1 MDGWSLR
8 RRRLKRVVLVAIKT
22 LFYWFL
28 CLIFGFLI
36 IYIKLP
42 VDVLLESLVEISV
55 IPQDWT
61 MYDTLLENRIK
72 FKWYNQE
79 VKWVQIFKFGMS
91 EVGFQNRFMKLFEQL
106 GQDCLNTNCRKKKKR
121 NISNEFNFYVVFD

>member
-1 MDGWSLR
+1 M
-8 RRRLKRVVLVAIKT
+8 AIKT
-22 LFYWFL
+22 LVYWFL
-28 CLIFGFLI
+28 CLMFGFLI

-55 IPQDWT
+55 IPHEWT
-61 MYDTLLENRIK
+61 TYDTLLENRIK

-106 GQDCLNTNCRKKKKR
+106 GQDCLNTSYKKSSKTRFYKLPAARFIAKR
-121 NISNEFNFYVVFD
+121 I

>member
-1 MDGWSLR
+1 M
-8 RRRLKRVVLVAIKT
+8 KT
-22 LFYWFL
+22 LVYWFL
-28 CLIFGFLI
+28 CLMFGFLI

-55 IPQDWT
+55 IPHEWT
-61 MYDTLLENRIK
+61 TYDTLLENRIK

-106 GQDCLNTNCRKKKKR
+106 GQDCLNIKCQKRKEKKQAKSQMSS
-121 NISNEFNFYVVFD
+121 ISMHAVFYE

>member
-1 MDGWSLR
+1 M
-8 RRRLKRVVLVAIKT
+8 
-22 LFYWFL
+22 
-28 CLIFGFLI
+28 FGFLI

-106 GQDCLNTNCRKKKKR
+106 GQDCLNTNCNKKKK
-121 NISNEFNFYVVFD
+121 ILK